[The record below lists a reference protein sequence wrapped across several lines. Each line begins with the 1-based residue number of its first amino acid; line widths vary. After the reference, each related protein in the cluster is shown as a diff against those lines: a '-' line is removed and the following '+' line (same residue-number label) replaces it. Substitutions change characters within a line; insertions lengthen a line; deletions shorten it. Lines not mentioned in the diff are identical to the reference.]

1 MQVTGESRRTITENA
16 ANVVTKE
23 RRFHIYEVLLQDVLD
38 GTNIAH
44 PKMVI
49 LKTRSVREV
58 ARNGGNVR

>member
-1 MQVTGESRRTITENA
+1 
-16 ANVVTKE
+16 VVTKE

-49 LKTRSVREV
+49 VEESHELEDVFIFGHPFSLILLLLI
-58 ARNGGNVR
+58 